1 MGNIIELNCEKL
13 CNINLK
19 ESSSNAKKYTI
30 ISKTSDYNEHKN
42 NKYNDTQCSN
52 LISNYNSS
60 LIQNNL
66 NSEINEKD
74 EKNASMKNKHKS
86 QFSKSKFIK
95 TKTETPDFQD
105 NFEIKIIQSNLGHSQ
120 TENRGFR
127 ANSYIAKDI
136 IRSKEETNKSI
147 QKIEKTFHLNLME
160 TLKEI
165 EENEKEL
172 NNRLDTVKFNTNM
185 NLLEYRKENTN
196 ETTNEN
202 NENNENSENEINAKE
217 ETHFPFR
224 QLTVQN
230 PKSLQFNSTQDIM
243 YAGLNLHE
251 ETEIKGYFQL
261 KKNCNFKYYGKK
273 EIDKTK
279 NGFGII
285 KWDDGSILST
295 IFTNSKI
302 NGYAI
307 FKNNEFSE
315 PAIYYGN
322 YIDNIPKGFGY
333 YICGSIKTISDSWF
347 KNKING
353 LGIRINIE
361 DETIYKGEFLE
372 SKKNG
377 LGIFIYKDGTSS
389 YGEWIDDKLNGYG
402 LIKYSNESIYAGQ
415 FKDNIFHGFGEFLW
429 YDGKYYIGEYNMGIK
444 DGFGIFVW
452 NFDKSDAY
460 IGFWENGKTS
470 GIGIKLDDKNCKLCY
485 WKEGRKINVIKS
497 WELEDYLKGCNNKYK
512 KIFEK
517 KHKSLVKF
525 IHKLK
530 NGDIFKEKFYSLI

>member
-1 MGNIIELNCEKL
+1 MGNIVELNCGKL

-19 ESSSNAKKYTI
+19 DPALNTKKYTI
-30 ISKTSDYNEHKN
+30 ISNSNEYTEQRN
-42 NKYNDTQCSN
+42 NKYHETQCSN
-52 LISNYNSS
+52 SMSNYNSS
-60 LIQNNL
+60 IIQNNE
-66 NSEINEKD
+66 NTEINEKD
-74 EKNASMKNKHKS
+74 AKNMSNTNKQKS
-86 QFSKSKFIK
+86 QFSKSKFNK
-95 TKTETPDFQD
+95 TKTENPEFQ
-105 NFEIKIIQSNLGHSQ
+105 NNNEVRIIKSGFEHSQ
-120 TENRGFR
+120 TEFKGFR
-127 ANSYIAKDI
+127 ANSYIANDI
-136 IRSKEETNKSI
+136 IKSKEETNKSI
-147 QKIEKTFHLNLME
+147 HKIEKAFHLNLLE
-160 TLKEI
+160 SLKEI
-165 EENEKEL
+165 KENEKEL
-172 NNRLDTVKFNTNM
+172 NNRLDTVKFHTNM
-185 NLLEYRKENTN
+185 NLLEYRNENTN
-196 ETTNEN
+196 ETIITN
-202 NENNENSENEINAKE
+202 NEDEINAKE
-217 ETHFPFR
+217 EEQFPFR
-224 QLTVQN
+224 QMTVKN
-230 PKSLQFNSTQDIM
+230 PKSFQFKSTEEIM
-243 YAGLNLHE
+243 FAGLDLKE

-295 IFTNSKI
+295 VFSNSKI

-307 FKNNEFSE
+307 FKNNQYTE

-377 LGIFIYKDGTSS
+377 LGVFIYKDGTTS

-402 LIKYSNESIYAGQ
+402 IIKYSNESIYAGQ

-470 GIGIKLDDKNCKLCY
+470 GIGIKLDDSNYKLCY
-485 WKEGRKINVIKS
+485 WKEGRKITIIKN
-497 WELEDYLKGCNNKYK
+497 WELDDYLKKYDNKYK

-530 NGDIFKEKFYSLI
+530 NGDIFKEKFYSII